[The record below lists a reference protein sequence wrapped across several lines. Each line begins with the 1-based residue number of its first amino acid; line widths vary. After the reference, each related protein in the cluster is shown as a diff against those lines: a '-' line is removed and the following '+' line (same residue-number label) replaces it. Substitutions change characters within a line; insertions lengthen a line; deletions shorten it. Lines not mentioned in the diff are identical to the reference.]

1 MSVNMVYLGK
11 CCIISWKNVYFVLI
25 WWNVLSVNRVKLV
38 HSTVEV
44 FCVLTDFLFACS
56 IIYWKK
62 TLKSS
67 AVLTCLFLF
76 PVKVLHY
83 AFWNLTSFFF
93 FYILFSLP
101 LHFFWIDLLSFS
113 FIVFPST
120 NLKAIHNT
128 TILSAFTL
136 KFNIHTFKLN
146 INQNL
151 NLPSKHCR
159 KFLITLS
166 PITLCPTCYSS
177 FVF

>member
-1 MSVNMVYLGK
+1 M
-11 CCIISWKNVYFVLI
+11 YFVLI

-62 TLKSS
+62 TLKS

-76 PVKVLHY
+76 PVKVCICILILN
-83 AFWNLTSFFF
+83 FNFFF
-93 FYILFSLP
+93 KILFSFL

-120 NLKAIHNT
+120 NLKAIYNT

-136 KFNIHTFKLN
+136 KFNIHIF
-146 INQNL
+146 

>member
-1 MSVNMVYLGK
+1 MGLYRGSDVTLGTSSGDK
-11 CCIISWKNVYFVLI
+11 GSPLCSRPQGPWDGEPPTAVPACHGLQAPLLGDPLSPEGGWVLRT
-25 WWNVLSVNRVKLV
+25 SSSR
-38 HSTVEV
+38 
-44 FCVLTDFLFACS
+44 CV
-56 IIYWKK
+56 
-62 TLKSS
+62 
-67 AVLTCLFLF
+67 FLF
-76 PVKVLHY
+76 PVKVCICILILN
-83 AFWNLTSFFF
+83 FNFFF
-93 FYILFSLP
+93 KILFSFL

-120 NLKAIHNT
+120 NLKAIYNT

-136 KFNIHTFKLN
+136 KFNIHIF
-146 INQNL
+146 